1 MPTGTLDDVQ
11 HARRILLYG
20 VTGSGKSTA
29 AVEVGARL
37 GLPVH
42 LADEEFGWLPG
53 WVQRPAPEM
62 RALAAAAAS
71 EPEWVFDTAYGTFRD
86 LVEPHADVVIGLDYP
101 RWISLGRLLRRTVI
115 RAVDRRPICNGNV
128 ETPRQAFSRD
138 SIIVWHFRSFAR
150 KRATM
155 RAWAARAEGPP
166 VLLVRRPRDFDQLV
180 NALRSPEPFA

>member
-1 MPTGTLDDVQ
+1 MDDVQ
-11 HARRILLYG
+11 RAKRVLLHG

-29 AVEVGARL
+29 AVAIGARL

-53 WVQRPAPEM
+53 WVPRPADEM
-62 RALAAAAAS
+62 RALVAVAAA
-71 EPEWVFDTAYGTFRD
+71 EPAWVFDTAYGTFRD
-86 LVEPHADVVIGLDYP
+86 LVEPRAEVVIGLDYP
-101 RWISLGRLLRRTVI
+101 RWISLGRLLKRTLI
-115 RAVDRRPICNGNV
+115 RVLDRRPICNGNQ
-128 ETPRQAFSRD
+128 ESFRQMFSRD

-166 VLLVRRPRDFDQLV
+166 VMVVRGPRELDKLIA
-180 NALRSPEPFA
+180 ALG